1 MRKCRHIATVLIAL
15 LMFILSVN
23 TCFAATEDVESAVSE
38 ESIDTEEGDAE
49 TDALMTG
56 MSWITFV
63 NNMSSE
69 DLQYMVDNATSD
81 DLEAYFPGFTNM
93 VGGLQ
98 TVISDRDR
106 LGEYVGV
113 RETSTS
119 SDEDNVYANLVLQ
132 YEQRDVEVVV
142 GLDKN
147 LTKYTQF
154 SFNPVYTFGEK
165 MSDAALN
172 LVAGMV
178 TVFAVLILLMGVIY
192 CFKYVHEWEEKLKKK
207 TTSSKTVSESESA
220 PAAAAPVRAAGNPMN
235 DAALVAV
242 ITAAIAAYEGTSAE
256 GLVVRSIRRAK
267 NNNWRRS

>member
-15 LMFILSVN
+15 LMFVLSVN
-23 TCFAATEDVESAVSE
+23 TCFAATEGAESAVSE
-38 ESIDTEEGDAE
+38 ESIDTDEGDAE

-63 NNMSSE
+63 NNMSTD

-98 TVISDRDR
+98 TVISDRED

-113 RETSTS
+113 RTTSTS
-119 SDEDNVYANLVLQ
+119 SDDENVYANLVLQ
-132 YEQRDVEVVV
+132 YEKRDVEVVV
-142 GLDKN
+142 GLDKE
-147 LTKYTQF
+147 LTQYTKF
-154 SFNPVYTFGEK
+154 SFDPVYTFGEK

-192 CFKYVHEWEEKLKKK
+192 CFKYVHEWEENLKKK
-207 TTSSKTVSESESA
+207 GSSSKTVETAESV
-220 PAAAAPVRAAGNPMN
+220 PATPAPVCAVSNPMN
-235 DAALVAV
+235 DATLVAV
-242 ITAAIAAYEGTSAE
+242 ITAAIAAYEGTSAD

-267 NNNWRRS
+267 ANNWRRS